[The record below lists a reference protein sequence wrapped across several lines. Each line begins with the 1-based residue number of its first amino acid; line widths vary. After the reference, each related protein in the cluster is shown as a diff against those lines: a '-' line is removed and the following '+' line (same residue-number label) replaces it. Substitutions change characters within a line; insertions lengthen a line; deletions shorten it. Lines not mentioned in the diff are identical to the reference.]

1 MLVNIVHDTKGEH
14 RKLAL
19 AGIGYLT
26 AMAVLIAL
34 SIAIYQKVFTPVTMV
49 TVHADRAGLQLA
61 KFGDVRRHGV
71 LVGQVRSISQNG
83 TQAVIKLG
91 LQPSAAK
98 AIPANV
104 DVQILPTTLFGQKY
118 VSLVDPVHPEGQS
131 IHDGA
136 VIPASR
142 VQTSVELE
150 SVLAKLYP
158 LLTAV
163 RPQDL
168 DVTLNAV
175 ASALSGRGEKL
186 GAMMTDLD
194 GYLKTFNVHLPT
206 LRTDLQRL
214 ADVSHTYELAAPQLV
229 DLLRNATVT
238 ARTVSSKK
246 KELSGFFASVA
257 TMSDT
262 ATRVLGR
269 NESAIVTE
277 GKLAVPLTKLLDTYS
292 PEYPCLLKGLDRTT
306 ARLNQIFQHSR
317 VSQTMSLAGTQKR
330 AYNRSDRPV
339 YGEVGHGPWC
349 LGLPYPK
356 QGFPYAY
363 HPLKDGTTIDNP
375 PASRSK

>member
-1 MLVNIVHDTKGEH
+1 MLVNIIHDTKREH

-19 AGIGYLT
+19 AGIAYLT
-26 AMAVLIAL
+26 GMALLIAL

-49 TVHADRAGLQLA
+49 TVKADRAGLQLA
-61 KFGDVRRHGV
+61 KFGDVRMHGV
-71 LVGQVRSISQNG
+71 LIGQVRSISQNG

-91 LQPSAAK
+91 LEPSAAK
-98 AIPANV
+98 AVPENV

-118 VSLVDPVHPEGQS
+118 VSLVDPAHPDSQP
-131 IHDGA
+131 IRDGA

-142 VQTSVELE
+142 VTTSVELE

-168 DVTLNAV
+168 DVTLNAL
-175 ASALSGRGEKL
+175 ASALSGRGEEL
-186 GAMMTDLD
+186 GSMMSELN
-194 GYLKTFNVHLPT
+194 GYLRTFNVHLPT

-214 ADVSHTYELAAPQLV
+214 SDVSHTYDLAAPQLV
-229 DLLRNATVT
+229 DLMRNATVT
-238 ARTVSSKK
+238 ARTVASKK
-246 KELSGFFASVA
+246 QELSAFFANVA

-262 ATRVLGR
+262 ATQVLGD
-269 NESAIVTE
+269 NESGIVTE

-292 PEYPCLLKGLDRTT
+292 PEYPCLLVGLDRTT

-356 QGFPYAY
+356 EGFPYPY
-363 HPLKDGTTIDNP
+363 HPLKDGTTIDEP
-375 PASRSK
+375 PAAKQ

>member
-1 MLVNIVHDTKGEH
+1 MLVNIVHDTKREH
-14 RKLAL
+14 RKLAF
-19 AGIGYLT
+19 AGIAYLT
-26 AMAVLIAL
+26 GMAVLIAL

-61 KFGDVRRHGV
+61 KFGDVRMHGV

-91 LQPSAAK
+91 LDPSAVK
-98 AIPANV
+98 AIPENV
-104 DVQILPTTLFGQKY
+104 DVRILPTTLFGQKY
-118 VSLVDPVHPEGQS
+118 VSLIDPAHPDSQR
-131 IHDGA
+131 IKDGT
-136 VIPASR
+136 VIPAAR

-168 DVTLNAV
+168 DVTLNAL
-175 ASALSGRGEKL
+175 ASALSGRGEEL
-186 GAMMTDLD
+186 GTMMTDLND
-194 GYLKTFNVHLPT
+194 YLRTFNVHLPT
-206 LRTDLQRL
+206 LRTDLKRL

-229 DLLRNATVT
+229 DLMRNATVT
-238 ARTVSSKK
+238 ARTVSSQQ

-262 ATRVLGR
+262 ATNILGS

-277 GKLAVPLTKLLDTYS
+277 GKLAVPLTRLLDTYS

-306 ARLNQIFQHSR
+306 DRLNQIFQHSR
-317 VSQTMSLAGTQKR
+317 VSQTMTLAGTQKR

-356 QGFPYAY
+356 EGFPYPY

-375 PASRSK
+375 PAVKP